1 MLSDLFY
8 FIGFFLFLGGMGRLF
23 NNNKLVEITDWLRK
37 FKKVTKKTP
46 TPKEFRSESEW
57 VLTVTFGT
65 LSLFDSIWILI
76 GFLSSNWL
84 IFLSLSLLTIVQVNS
99 IRVLNIAL
107 SKIANFIFVFVKVL
121 TFGLLV
127 LNHFHLHLNLNN
139 FIPLYIFNFWNI

>member
-8 FIGFFLFLGGMGRLF
+8 FIGFFLFLGGIGRLF

-57 VLTVTFGT
+57 VLTVAFGT

-84 IFLSLSLLTIVQVNS
+84 IFLSLSLLTVIQVNLNR
-99 IRVLNIAL
+99 ILNITL
-107 SKIANFIFVFVKVL
+107 SKIINFILVFVKVS

-127 LNHFHLHLNLNN
+127 LNHFHLHIDLISLLTS
-139 FIPLYIFNFWNI
+139 IIR